1 MKHYE
6 RVKFMTILENFIAGG
21 WQKKA
26 PAQEDERPYIFDN
39 KVKNNIVNNQESL
52 NNFDVLQKYKSGEYL
67 HRVGALE
74 FAPANDVL
82 MATSLEPVPQS
93 LWGDGLIIENEIT
106 ILFSDTNTGKSV
118 LAVQIGNDIAK
129 TGKVVLY
136 IDFELSRPQFRGRYT
151 NDNGEDYEFSPNFM
165 RCNVGQYSSYD
176 EETIINDIMLACAD
190 SGTEVIIIDNLTW
203 LESHVEKGE
212 AAIHLMRKL
221 IEMKNSHGLTVIPIS
236 HTTKRLL
243 NQSLTINDLSGSSK
257 IGQLID
263 AAITIAKSTKD
274 PNLRFIKQLK
284 VRTGSFKYNSDNV
297 LVCELSKG
305 KNNNFLHFEP
315 IRTAHEAEL
324 LQPIDDETR
333 DALIVRVRELTAKGW
348 GKRAIAKE
356 LGISETTVL
365 NYRKRLTNENDY
377 K

>member
-1 MKHYE
+1 
-6 RVKFMTILENFIAGG
+6 MTILENFIAGG

-26 PAQEDERPYIFDN
+26 PAVEDERPYIFAD
-39 KVKNNIVNNQESL
+39 KVKNNLVKNQESV
-52 NNFDVLQKYKSGEYL
+52 NNFDVLQKFKSGEYL

-151 NDNGEDYEFSPNFM
+151 NDNGNDFEFSPNFM

-176 EETIINDIMLACAD
+176 EDTIINDIMMACAD
-190 SGTEVIIIDNLTW
+190 SGAEVIIIDNLTW

-236 HTTKRLL
+236 HTTKRLP
-243 NQSLTINDLSGSSK
+243 NRSLTINDLSGSSK

-263 AAITIAKSTKD
+263 AAITIAKSTKE

-284 VRTGSFKYNSDNV
+284 VRTGSFKYDSDNV

-305 KNNNFLHFEP
+305 EDNNFLHFEP
-315 IRTAHEAEL
+315 IRTAHEAEML
-324 LQPIDDETR
+324 GAIDSETR
-333 DALIVRVRELTAKGW
+333 DSLVDSVHELSLKGLSQ
-348 GKRAIAKE
+348 RQIADI
-356 LGISETTVL
+356 LPISKTTVR
-365 NYRKRLTNENDY
+365 NYQNRYNESDR
-377 K
+377 